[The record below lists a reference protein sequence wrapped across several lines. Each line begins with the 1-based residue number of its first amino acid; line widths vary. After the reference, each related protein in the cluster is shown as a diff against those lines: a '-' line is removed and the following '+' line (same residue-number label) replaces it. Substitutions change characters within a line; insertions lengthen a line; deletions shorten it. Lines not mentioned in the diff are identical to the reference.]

1 MSHIVPYELLGC
13 VNKSSTPFS
22 GSCSLTLWH
31 LILAW
36 TNLLWRLSCHISLLK
51 SADLLCSGI
60 VLFLDSWWPPVTLCK
75 EVGRLLWGSFS
86 YLSSTYL
93 LLQPKGEILPTL
105 LFNVLY
111 YWHSQKVGKKNT
123 YKNILSS
130 CVGETFMC
138 IFMCAKVYAN
148 VYFSISKPEKKNCNI
163 TLFSK

>member
-1 MSHIVPYELLGC
+1 MSHIVQYELLGC
-13 VNKSSTPFS
+13 VNNSSTPFS

-36 TNLLWRLSCHISLLK
+36 TNLLWRLSCQISLLK

-60 VLFLDSWWPPVTLCK
+60 VLFLDSWWLPVTLCK

-111 YWHSQKVGKKNT
+111 YWHSQKVGKKKYLQKYPQFLCRRNF
-123 YKNILSS
+123 YVHFYVCQSLCQ
-130 CVGETFMC
+130 CVFQH
-138 IFMCAKVYAN
+138 F
-148 VYFSISKPEKKNCNI
+148 
-163 TLFSK
+163 